1 LLPRELIADPLV
13 TGVRGDVSADL
24 DLLVDCLESFADGIA
39 VLDERRQVVVAN
51 QTYRR
56 INPLVEPWAGSDG
69 SSLGTEEGI
78 VEIAPGEERWYRV
91 IERPTRSGSLVRQ
104 LVDITPQKRREADFM
119 INQVRLREAIE
130 CLEEGFALFDTS
142 DRLVMV
148 NSRYRAIFN
157 TIPDLIKPGEQ
168 FERLIRVAAERQQN
182 VEAVVSP
189 DQWVEERLATH
200 RAAQGVFEHHFSDG
214 RWIMVTERKTA
225 DGYTI
230 GTYSDITALK
240 RREEHLR
247 ATVDNIA
254 EAILVLDADRNISA
268 FNRSALAMFSTESE
282 PSVAIDR
289 LKSFVADYL
298 AAHLD
303 APESAEPQ
311 VWEHRT
317 SAGKIIEIRPRAM
330 PDGGF
335 VVTFVDI
342 TERTEAAD
350 RLHQS
355 QKLEALGHLA
365 GGVAHEFNNQ
375 LTAIGGFAKMAARRP
390 DLPEFV
396 QDCLKEVVTAADRAA
411 HLTRQ
416 MLTFGRKQ
424 TLDVRLADVG
434 GIVRGLDRMLASL
447 VPETMQLAFDIA
459 DAEACVEVDANQIS
473 QAVLNL
479 VLNGRDA
486 MPEGGRL
493 AVGTRIKTAPAT
505 PAASDKGLAGRRC
518 ATIYVSDQG
527 TGIPQDVIFHIFEPF
542 FTTKEQGKGTG
553 LGLSVVYSIVERSGG
568 IIDIETAVGRGT
580 TFTIYLP
587 LATGMPTQDQPAPAP
602 VRGNSERILVVE
614 DEPGVRNLA
623 VAALSQ
629 QGFRCAKA
637 ADGAEALAMVMQ
649 AGTAPDLLLTDIV
662 MPGKSGYQIA
672 AELTQR
678 FPALK
683 VVYMS
688 GYADRVRD
696 SAGPAAP
703 VVPKPFS
710 PDQLGAIVRAVLD
723 GAEIPRLEPPLL
735 AEA

>member
-1 LLPRELIADPLV
+1 LRADRGP
-13 TGVRGDVSADL
+13 TGVVVTRGEEPDL
-24 DLLVDCLESFADGIA
+24 DLLIDCLDSFTDGLA
-39 VLDERRQVVVAN
+39 VLDEERRVVVAN
-51 QTYRR
+51 EAYRR
-56 INPLVEPWAGSDG
+56 FNPLVEPWAGSDG
-69 SSLGTEEGI
+69 SSSGVEEGI
-78 VEIAPGEERWYRV
+78 VELDGGEERWYRV
-91 IERPTRSGSLVRQ
+91 TERQTRSGALVRH
-104 LVDITPQKRREADFM
+104 LVDITAQKRREADLM

-142 DRLVMV
+142 DRLVTV

-157 TIPDLIKPGEQ
+157 TIPDIIKPGEQ

-182 VEAVVSP
+182 VEALVSP
-189 DQWVEERLATH
+189 EKWIEERLATH

-268 FNRSALAMFSTESE
+268 FNRSALAMFSTDSE
-282 PSVAIDR
+282 PDVAIEG
-289 LKSFVADYL
+289 LKSFIAEYL
-298 AAHLD
+298 AAHLST
-303 APESAEPQ
+303 AKPGEPL
-311 VWEHRT
+311 VLEHRT
-317 SAGKIIEIRPRAM
+317 PAGKVIEIRPSPM

-335 VVTFVDI
+335 VITFVDI
-342 TERTEAAD
+342 TARKEAAD
-350 RLHQS
+350 RQHQS

-375 LTAIGGFAKMAARRP
+375 LTAIGGFAKMAARRS

-424 TLDVRLADVG
+424 PLDIHLANVG
-434 GIVRGLDRMLASL
+434 EIVRGLDRMLASL
-447 VPETMQLAFDIA
+447 VPETMQLVFRID
-459 DAEACVEVDANQIS
+459 DTEACVEVDANQIA

-479 VLNGRDA
+479 VLNARDA
-486 MPEGGRL
+486 MPDGGQIK
-493 AVGTRIKTAPAT
+493 VGTRIGRAPLTSAAT
-505 PAASDKGLAGRRC
+505 EKDLVGRDCAA
-518 ATIYVSDQG
+518 IFVSDQG
-527 TGIPQDVIFHIFEPF
+527 TGIPQDVIPHLFEPF
-542 FTTKEQGKGTG
+542 FTTKDQGKGTG
-553 LGLSVVYSIVERSGG
+553 LGLSVVYSTIERSGG
-568 IIDIETAVGRGT
+568 IIDIETELGKGT

-587 LATGMPTQDQPAPAP
+587 LATGTPTQDQPASAP
-602 VRGNSERILVVE
+602 VRGKSERILVVE

-623 VAALSQ
+623 VAALSE
-629 QGFRCAKA
+629 QGFRCRKA
-637 ADGAEALAMVMQ
+637 ADGAEALAMVAQ
-649 AGTAPDLLLTDIV
+649 AGEAPDLLLTDIV

-678 FPALK
+678 FPTLK

-688 GYADRVRD
+688 GYADRARGNV
-696 SAGPAAP
+696 GPVAP

-723 GAEIPRLEPPLL
+723 GAEPPRLEPPLH

>member
-1 LLPRELIADPLV
+1 M
-13 TGVRGDVSADL
+13 TYDL
-24 DLLVDCLESFADGIA
+24 DLLVDCLESFSDGLA
-39 VLDERRQVVVAN
+39 LLDEQRRVVVAN
-51 QTYRR
+51 EAYHR
-56 INPLVEPWAGSDG
+56 INPLVEPWASSDG
-69 SSLGTEEGI
+69 LSAGAEEGI
-78 VEIAPGEERWYRV
+78 VELASGEERWYRV
-91 IERPTRSGSLVRQ
+91 LERRTRSGALVRH
-104 LVDITPQKRREADFM
+104 LVDITAQKRREADFM

-130 CLEEGFALFDTS
+130 CLEEGFALFDTE

-157 TIPDLIKPGEQ
+157 TIPDIIQPGEP
-168 FERLIRVAAERQQN
+168 FERLIRVAAERHQN
-182 VEAVVSP
+182 VESLASP
-189 DQWVEERLATH
+189 DKWVEERLATH
-200 RAAQGVFEHHFSDG
+200 RAAQGIFEHHFSDG

-282 PSVAIDR
+282 PDVAIER
-289 LKSFVADYL
+289 LKSFVAEYL
-298 AAHLD
+298 NAHLN
-303 APESAEPQ
+303 ETGSAESP

-317 SAGKIIEIRPRAM
+317 PAGKIIEIRPSAM

-335 VVTFVDI
+335 VITFADI
-342 TERTEAAD
+342 TARTEAAD

-424 TLDVRLADVG
+424 PLDIRLANVG
-434 GIVRGLDRMLASL
+434 EIVSGLDRMLRSL
-447 VPETMQLAFDIA
+447 VPETMELAFTIA
-459 DAEACVEVDANQIS
+459 DPEACVEVDPNQIA

-479 VLNGRDA
+479 VLNARDA

-493 AVGTRIKTAPAT
+493 EVSTRIRSAPAT
-505 PAASDKGLAGRRC
+505 PVASEKGLAGRQC
-518 ATIYVSDQG
+518 ATISVADQG
-527 TGIPQDVIFHIFEPF
+527 TGIPEDVIQHIFEPF

-553 LGLSVVYSIVERSGG
+553 LGLSVVYSTIERSGG
-568 IIDIETAVGRGT
+568 IIDIETARGRGT

-587 LATGMPTQDQPAPAP
+587 LTAGVPAQDQPAQPQ

-629 QGFRCAKA
+629 QGFRCSKA
-637 ADGAEALAMVMQ
+637 ADGSEALTMVMQ
-649 AGTAPDLLLTDIV
+649 AKEAPDLLLTDIV

-683 VVYMS
+683 VIYMS
-688 GYADRVRD
+688 GYADRVRET
-696 SAGPAAP
+696 AGPMAP

-710 PDQLGAIVRAVLD
+710 PDQLGAMVRAVLD
-723 GAEIPRLEPPLL
+723 GAELPRLEPPLL

>member
-1 LLPRELIADPLV
+1 VA
-13 TGVRGDVSADL
+13 GDVVASDL
-24 DLLVDCLESFADGIA
+24 DLLVDCLDSFSDGLA
-39 VLDERRQVVVAN
+39 VLDDRRQVVAAN
-51 QTYRR
+51 DAYRR

-69 SSLGTEEGI
+69 SSAGTEEGI

-91 IERPTRSGSLVRQ
+91 LERRTRSGALVRH
-104 LVDITPQKRREADFM
+104 LVDITAQKRRESDFM
-119 INQVRLREAIE
+119 ITQVRLREAIE
-130 CLEEGFALFDTS
+130 CLEEGFALFDAD

-157 TIPDLIKPGEQ
+157 TIPDIIKPGEQ
-168 FERLIRVAAERQQN
+168 FERLIRVAAERHQN
-182 VEAVVSP
+182 REAQDSP
-189 DQWVEERLATH
+189 ERWIEERLATH

-282 PSVAIDR
+282 PSVAIER
-289 LKSFVADYL
+289 LKTFVAEYL
-298 AAHLD
+298 AAHLSQTG
-303 APESAEPQ
+303 SAEPQ
-311 VWEHRT
+311 LWEHRT
-317 SAGKIIEIRPRAM
+317 PAGKIIEIRPSAM

-335 VVTFVDI
+335 VITFVDI
-342 TERTEAAD
+342 TERTAAAE
-350 RLHQS
+350 RQHQS

-390 DLPEFV
+390 ELPEFV
-396 QDCLKEVVTAADRAA
+396 QDCLQEVITAADRAA

-424 TLDVRLADVG
+424 PLDVRVANVG
-434 GIVRGLDRMLASL
+434 EIVRGLDRMLLSL
-447 VPETMQLAFDIA
+447 VPATMRLTFDIA
-459 DAEACVEVDANQIS
+459 DQEACVEIDPNQIS

-479 VLNGRDA
+479 VLNARDA
-486 MPEGGRL
+486 MPDGGHL
-493 AVGTRIKTAPAT
+493 KVGTRILAAPAT
-505 PAASDKGLAGRRC
+505 SAASDKDLAGKRC
-518 ATIYVSDQG
+518 ATIFVSDEG
-527 TGIPQDVIFHIFEPF
+527 TGIPQDVIPHIFEPF
-542 FTTKEQGKGTG
+542 YTTKEQGKGTG
-553 LGLSVVYSIVERSGG
+553 LGLSVVSSTIERSGG
-568 IIDIETAVGRGT
+568 IIDIETAIGRGT
-580 TFTIYLP
+580 TFTSYLP
-587 LATGMPTQDQPAPAP
+587 LAAGVPTQDQPAA
-602 VRGNSERILVVE
+602 VLVHGNSERILVVE

-629 QGFRCAKA
+629 QGFRCTKA
-637 ADGAEALAMVMQ
+637 ADGAEALAMVAR
-649 AGTAPDLLLTDIV
+649 AGAPDLLLTDIV
-662 MPGKSGYQIA
+662 MPGMSGYQIA
-672 AELTQR
+672 AELMR
-678 FPALK
+678 RYPALK
-683 VVYMS
+683 VIYMS
-688 GYADRVRD
+688 GYADRVRET
-696 SAGPAAP
+696 AGPAAP

-710 PDQLGAIVRAVLD
+710 PDQLGAMVRAVLD
-723 GAEIPRLEPPLL
+723 GTELPRFEAPLR